1 MSKFRNSI
9 YFSLWFFRAETQNSG
24 TRKAA
29 RLEPSSGGGGGGG
42 GGGSRGS
49 IRSWLGFV
57 TVTPRPGR
65 CCLPALHCLHQP
77 SQPQPHQHTPS
88 LNSELILHN
97 APKCW
102 EYNQVGRRP
111 WAGQLCPAHQTP
123 WTWARPVCSL
133 HAATALQHCSTAAL
147 QQRGKMSRNCEM
159 SQHSAALGT
168 RQPCTGTMWAGSRGS
183 NGCKE

>member
-1 MSKFRNSI
+1 MSKLRTSI

-29 RLEPSSGGGGGGG
+29 RLEPSIGGGGGG

-77 SQPQPHQHTPS
+77 SQHQPHRHRPS

-133 HAATALQHCSTAAL
+133 HAATALQHCSTAAA
-147 QQRGKMSRNCEM
+147 GKNVQKLWDESALSSTRR
-159 SQHSAALGT
+159 SAAVHWNNVS
-168 RQPCTGTMWAGSRGS
+168 RQSWQ
-183 NGCKE
+183 